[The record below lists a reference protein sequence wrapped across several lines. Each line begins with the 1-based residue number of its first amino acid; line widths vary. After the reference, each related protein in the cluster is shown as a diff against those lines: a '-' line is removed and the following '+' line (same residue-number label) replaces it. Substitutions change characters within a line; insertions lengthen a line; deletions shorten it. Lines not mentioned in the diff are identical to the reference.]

1 MNESFVFLTDG
12 FEEIEALTPVDIL
25 RRAGMQVK
33 TVSVKDT
40 KEVTGA
46 HGVTVMAD
54 LLFEE
59 ADFSNPEW
67 LILPGGMPG
76 AQNLHDYQ
84 PLLDLIKKQSR
95 AEEGHIAAICAAPAV
110 VLGSEGLLAGHKA
123 TAYPGFTGL
132 LVGAEVVN
140 EDVVFDGK
148 FVLAPGPAKAAVW
161 ALGIVKVQCGIDKAA
176 EVASQMLF
184 PPTILDPLM
193 N

>member
-1 MNESFVFLTDG
+1 MNESYVFLADG
-12 FEEIEALTPVDIL
+12 FEEIEALTPVDVL
-25 RRAGMQVK
+25 RRAGIPVK
-33 TVSVKDT
+33 TVSINQG

-46 HGVTVMAD
+46 HGVVVSAD
-54 LLFEE
+54 YTFGELSFE
-59 ADFSNPEW
+59 DPEW

-76 AQNLHDYQ
+76 AQNLHDYT
-84 PLLDLIKKQSR
+84 PLLDLVKKQAR
-95 AEEGHIAAICAAPAV
+95 AETGHIAAICAAPAV

-161 ALGIVKVQCGIDKAA
+161 SLGIVKVQCGIDKAA

-184 PPTILDPLM
+184 PPTVLDPLM
-193 N
+193 K

>member
-1 MNESFVFLTDG
+1 MSESYVFLADG

-25 RRAGMQVK
+25 RRAGMPVK
-33 TVSVKDT
+33 TVSINES

-46 HGVTVMAD
+46 HGVVVSAD
-54 LLFEE
+54 NTFAELNFE
-59 ADFSNPEW
+59 DPDW

-76 AQNLHDYQ
+76 AQNLHDYK
-84 PLLDLIKKQSR
+84 PLLDLVKKQAR
-95 AEEGHIAAICAAPAV
+95 AETGNIAAICAAPAV

-184 PPTILDPLM
+184 PPTVLDPLM
-193 N
+193 